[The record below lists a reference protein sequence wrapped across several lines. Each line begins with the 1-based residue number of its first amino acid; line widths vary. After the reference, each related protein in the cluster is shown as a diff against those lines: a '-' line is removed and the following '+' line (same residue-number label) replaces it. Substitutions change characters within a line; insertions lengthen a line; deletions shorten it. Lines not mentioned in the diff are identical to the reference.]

1 MNPLYKTV
9 GIVGTGAMG
18 RGIAQIAAQAG
29 SVVKLFDVQPGASQ
43 KAKTE
48 LAAQWDK
55 LVAKNRLDSP
65 TAEAHKTRVLPAAT
79 LAELAD
85 CDLVIDEDGAIDAP
99 PDDTQSVALYA
110 IRDECA
116 GDVIALVIVR
126 FARSQN

>member
-1 MNPLYKTV
+1 MNPLYKIV

-29 SVVKLFDVQPGASQ
+29 SVVKLFDVQPDASQ

-55 LVAKNRLDSP
+55 MVAKNRLDSP
-65 TAEAHKTRVLPAAT
+65 TAEAHKTRVWPAAT

-85 CDLVIDEDGAIDAP
+85 CDLIIEAVVEW
-99 PDDTQSVALYA
+99 L
-110 IRDECA
+110 
-116 GDVIALVIVR
+116 DVKQTLFGELENLVSPKCVLVTNT
-126 FARSQN
+126 S